1 MFFAGYAGVFH
12 GKAAIM
18 NNERIRNNDDEKNNS
33 IYQDIGHFC
42 KEYLNI
48 YRN

>member
-18 NNERIRNNDDEKNNS
+18 NNERIRNNDDEKNLIPS
-33 IYQDIGHFC
+33 IKTLDIFA
-42 KEYLNI
+42 
-48 YRN
+48 RSF